1 MTRCLLMLVCV
12 LLAVGPASAQL
23 ALPGAAPASS
33 EGAEVTA
40 PKVRKPSAKGG
51 AGSRLEGKTV
61 KLIPPGLDSVV
72 GKPLLLNGENGL
84 LQISGSG
91 DSVQI
96 DKLKLVGESVSDP
109 SQRCIVDIVGETPIK
124 ATHVDSGDGLDR
136 FEAEVPACPFAF
148 EVLSGAVLVPSQIT
162 ACVFKAADCQTSPGG
177 LWGPD
182 GATLQPQADAIGKR
196 RAQAEK
202 SIGKALQKL
211 EERAKDNPGAAS
223 LLNEQKDFAG
233 QRDDSCHGYVKEA
246 ALGFC
251 AASLTEARAMRL
263 QASLASLGAAP
274 AGKAEKAK
282 VRTKPAHK
290 KKPPA
295 AAAAPLA
302 PAAAPN

>member
-1 MTRCLLMLVCV
+1 MTRCFLMVFCA
-12 LLAVGPASAQL
+12 LLAASPASAQL

-33 EGAEVTA
+33 AGADVTA
-40 PKVRKPSAKGG
+40 PKARKSSAKAGG
-51 AGSRLEGKTV
+51 GKARAEGKPI
-61 KLIPPGLDSVV
+61 KLAPPGLDSVV
-72 GKPLLLNGENGL
+72 GKPLLLNGTNGL
-84 LQISGSG
+84 LQISGAG

-96 DKLKLVGESVSDP
+96 DKLKLVGEAISDS

-124 ATHVDSGDGLDR
+124 ATHVDSADGLDR

-148 EVLSGAVLVPSQIT
+148 EVLSGAVMVPSQIT

-182 GATLQPQADAIGKR
+182 GAALPSADAIDKR

-211 EERAKDNPGAAS
+211 QERASDSSDAS
-223 LLNEQKDFAG
+223 ALLTEQKDFAG

-251 AASLTEARAMRL
+251 AASLTEARAIRL
-263 QASLASLGAAP
+263 QASLAALGAAP
-274 AGKAEKAK
+274 AGKPGKAK
-282 VRTKPAHK
+282 VKAKPGHK
-290 KKPPA
+290 KKS
-295 AAAAPLA
+295 
-302 PAAAPN
+302 PAAAPAAPAPAPN